1 VPQQDPAI
9 LTQEPAPAAPEPA
22 PAATAPQSE
31 ALEPAEPETHKPG
44 SNVASFWHPLDD
56 ALGGLNQ
63 EKLSAFLLKQGIIA
77 EGQSY
82 KWCGPTITRRIQK
95 QLPSFLKA
103 AGFEEE
109 LAS

>member
-1 VPQQDPAI
+1 MVP
-9 LTQEPAPAAPEPA
+9 E
-22 PAATAPQSE
+22 AATPRPPE
-31 ALEPAEPETHKPG
+31 ADL
-44 SNVASFWHPLDD
+44 FHPLDET
-56 ALGGLNQ
+56 LGGLNQ

-95 QLPSFLKA
+95 QLPSFQKA